1 MRNVSEFTFLSCNKW
16 RKKCPICWRD
26 ISFSFRLFNF
36 ACFCNE
42 KTLFRCGII
51 YTNSINYAIG
61 IIFPLINFNNTR
73 ACAYELCRYK
83 PEGEISHV
91 GIINERTTSY
101 EIWQFNKF
109 DARRLF
115 PFLFRARPTFS
126 RKLYDK
132 LLPHLAYKWP
142 IFITRN

>member
-1 MRNVSEFTFLSCNKW
+1 MCPSSLSWVVINEEKNVQYVGETSHSVFVYLILLVFVTK
-16 RKKCPICWRD
+16 I
-26 ISFSFRLFNF
+26 
-36 ACFCNE
+36 